1 MDRPAWHVVAA
12 SRGGWPALGRPGGR
26 PQAMLERTM
35 KLVILERD
43 GTINHDGDPFITS
56 PEDWTGLPA

>member
-1 MDRPAWHVVAA
+1 
-12 SRGGWPALGRPGGR
+12 
-26 PQAMLERTM
+26 M

-56 PEDWTGLPA
+56 PEDWTRCPAHSMPLRD